1 MPATFTPITT
11 KPRVAQL
18 VSTCRGTLT
27 SAHAFSADGFRWFTS
42 PAQPFPAHVE
52 TTDNQTLF
60 FWSRERPKVLW
71 SADGRMT
78 HLSTAVSPVPDPDD
92 PATVRFS
99 SCQKGQLCTS
109 CKGMS
114 WDYTLV
120 AELDWAVGGGM

>member
-1 MPATFTPITT
+1 
-11 KPRVAQL
+11 
-18 VSTCRGTLT
+18 
-27 SAHAFSADGFRWFTS
+27 
-42 PAQPFPAHVE
+42 
-52 TTDNQTLF
+52 
-60 FWSRERPKVLW
+60 
-71 SADGRMT
+71 MT

-99 SCQKGQLCTS
+99 SCQKGQLCTN